1 MPGCI
6 QPMSSPMMN
15 RMFGLDCCCANAGK
29 AIAVAAAARPTRPL
43 RRTRMQCMA
52 CASWLKRHWFT
63 DCHARYGPVM
73 GSMRRAYGCGSIQ
86 LRLRNLACTRP
97 QCGAVFR
104 LAPMLAIQLRN
115 LRTPK
120 YEPLWNHF
128 RMRSSDRLDDAKSKT
143 GILRI
148 ISGNRRRSDLGARSH
163 TGWQFVSQS
172 LLQDPAG

>member
-1 MPGCI
+1 MLGCI

-15 RMFGLDCCCANAGK
+15 RMFGLDCCCANAGR
-29 AIAVAAAARPTRPL
+29 AVAVAAAARPTRPL

-63 DCHARYGPVM
+63 DCHARYGLNASRV
-73 GSMRRAYGCGSIQ
+73 RVWVKSIEI
-86 LRLRNLACTRP
+86 RNLACTRP

-104 LAPMLAIQLRN
+104 LAPMLAIQFRN

-120 YEPLWNHF
+120 YEPLRNF

-143 GILRI
+143 GIPRI
-148 ISGNRRRSDLGARSH
+148 ISGKRRRSDLDARSH
-163 TGWQFVSQS
+163 TGWQFVSH
-172 LLQDPAG
+172 LLLRDPAV